1 MTTTTK
7 KFNCKS
13 ATKVSFDREIKR
25 LASHKC
31 LTGQKIRALTEAGE
45 PVPEELQA
53 KYDAILTEYS
63 RVREAK
69 AKKYGRKTYM
79 DYTQAEIDALD
90 LKQTVAGIASLACTR
105 SRYPGRADEARKQEA
120 RFQAH
125 KTKLQH
131 AAEVQQTLKGLSKEE
146 LEALL
151 ADAK

>member
-1 MTTTTK
+1 MTTSTK

-53 KYDAILTEYS
+53 KYDAIITEYN

-69 AKKYGRKTYM
+69 AKKFSRKTYM

-90 LKQTVAGIASLACTR
+90 LRQTMAGIASLACTR
-105 SRYPGRADEARKQEA
+105 SRYPRRTAEVKKQEA
-120 RFQAH
+120 RFQEH
-125 KTKLQH
+125 KAKLQH
-131 AAEVQQTLKGLSKEE
+131 AVEIQQTLKGLSKEE